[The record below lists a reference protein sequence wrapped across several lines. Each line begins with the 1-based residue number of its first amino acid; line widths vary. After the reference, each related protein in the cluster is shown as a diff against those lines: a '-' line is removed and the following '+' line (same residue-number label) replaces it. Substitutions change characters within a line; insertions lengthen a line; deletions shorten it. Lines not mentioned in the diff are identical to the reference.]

1 MAHYDRGHPSV
12 SSSGPAVPIA
22 IKKKRREGCLRRA
35 FPEAP
40 PPLTRMKKN
49 QKEEEGDDTNSNVSA
64 GPPDPR
70 PPDDRV
76 GPLHSLPPETATND
90 PVDPISRPE
99 TSSAGPNA
107 TRRQSVVPVVKTRLL
122 FRAPQ
127 ISNPIRRKGLPS
139 RLPSRSMAGYT
150 GYTPNLHSARMGAM
164 SKGQPAESGK
174 ESLTRRRSYAPVPAP
189 LFISEGIYFFLRTH
203 PLEVRWSWIC
213 GAVVI
218 PVVFSDPWTP
228 SLRISP
234 ILRTATSVVPIDDTR
249 EENTADK
256 EIGPAGPQTIPSPC
270 SAVRRQREFS
280 S

>member
-1 MAHYDRGHPSV
+1 MSPPRVPRGTPSLNT
-12 SSSGPAVPIA
+12 P
-22 IKKKRREGCLRRA
+22 
-35 FPEAP
+35 PEA
-40 PPLTRMKKN
+40 
-49 QKEEEGDDTNSNVSA
+49 
-64 GPPDPR
+64 
-70 PPDDRV
+70 
-76 GPLHSLPPETATND
+76 ATNN

-99 TSSAGPNA
+99 TSSAGSNA

-127 ISNPIRRKGLPS
+127 ISDPNRRTGLPS

-203 PLEVRWSWIC
+203 PLEVRWSWNC

-234 ILRTATSVVPIDDTR
+234 ILRPATSVVPIGDTR

-270 SAVRRQREFS
+270 STVRGQREFPS
-280 S
+280 